1 MNLNLIFAVCVWILS
16 VGIRVSLE
24 VLGNLRRA
32 MFIHLYSILNLELCI
47 QNDEKCVNTKYVVW
61 KMKNVFQSEEDLRN
75 LNCPHL
81 NDLKWTSHCSCTVKC
96 KRGNVE
102 TSHAGKCADQSC
114 DNLSWFK
121 EELDVVKQDN
131 ELGHACFPFCGDGIK
146 NLKLSHFLL

>member
-1 MNLNLIFAVCVWILS
+1 
-16 VGIRVSLE
+16 
-24 VLGNLRRA
+24 
-32 MFIHLYSILNLELCI
+32 
-47 QNDEKCVNTKYVVW
+47 
-61 KMKNVFQSEEDLRN
+61 MKNVFQSEEDLRN
-75 LNCPHL
+75 LNCNHM

-131 ELGHACFPFCGDGIK
+131 EMGHACFPFCGDGIK
-146 NLKLSHFLL
+146 KSKIVTLFVVGGTYSVDFTTLFFTGSVNGKCT

>member
-1 MNLNLIFAVCVWILS
+1 M
-16 VGIRVSLE
+16 
-24 VLGNLRRA
+24 
-32 MFIHLYSILNLELCI
+32 
-47 QNDEKCVNTKYVVW
+47 
-61 KMKNVFQSEEDLRN
+61 N

-131 ELGHACFPFCGDGIK
+131 QMGHACFPFCGYGFNGADVRA
-146 NLKLSHFLL
+146 LLSTLDPHVFLWSRKPVRVL

>member
-1 MNLNLIFAVCVWILS
+1 M
-16 VGIRVSLE
+16 
-24 VLGNLRRA
+24 
-32 MFIHLYSILNLELCI
+32 
-47 QNDEKCVNTKYVVW
+47 
-61 KMKNVFQSEEDLRN
+61 N

-121 EELDVVKQDN
+121 EEQDVVKQN
-131 ELGHACFPFCGDGIK
+131 NQMGLFPLLRRWYKKISNCHTFCCRG
-146 NLKLSHFLL
+146 NL

>member
-1 MNLNLIFAVCVWILS
+1 MNLKLLFAVCVWILS

-24 VLGNLRRA
+24 ILGNLRRA
-32 MFIHLYSILNLELCI
+32 
-47 QNDEKCVNTKYVVW
+47 
-61 KMKNVFQSEEDLRN
+61 MKNVFQSEEDLRN

-96 KRGNVE
+96 RQAQGSVE

-131 ELGHACFPFCGDGIK
+131 QMGHACFPFCGDGV
-146 NLKLSHFLL
+146 